1 MVIDYGALMMTEL
14 VTYTSNNN
22 VATIR
27 INRAERMNALN
38 EEVILGLQAAW
49 QRLETSD
56 DRVAVLLSLIH
67 I

>member
-1 MVIDYGALMMTEL
+1 MMTEL

-22 VATIR
+22 VATIT

-56 DRVAVLLSLIH
+56 DLSLIH